1 VKPREDRKRDA
12 RCMGIWVL
20 GVITGLLL
28 VYILITGTLT
38 WVGAMAPLITA
49 TAALGG
55 VYLGSRLSQRQR
67 EEEDERKRRALATL
81 LLHEVRLLSIILKDI
96 HRSGELHMEAIEPF
110 HTATYDQAGA
120 ELLRLTPE
128 TVDRLTYFYQLV
140 HTLQMELTRFR
151 IIPLD
156 QRQWHNAALRVRATQ
171 TALAMQET
179 VRLLTVEGG
188 IQPRPFPPFTIRG
201 YPPVGPDFPPSPF
214 ESVEAMRGYTTPHE
228 GPPS

>member
-1 VKPREDRKRDA
+1 VKSREDRQREV
-12 RCMGIWVL
+12 RRGGIWVL
-20 GVITGLLL
+20 AVVTSLLL
-28 VYILITGTLT
+28 VYVLITGTPT
-38 WVGAMAPLITA
+38 WVGAMAPLIA
-49 TAALGG
+49 ASAALGG

-110 HTATYDQAGA
+110 HTAMYDQAGA

-140 HTLQMELTRFR
+140 HTLQMELNRFR
-151 IIPLD
+151 VIPPD

-179 VRLLTVEGG
+179 VQSLTAEGG
-188 IQPRPFPPFTIRG
+188 VWPRPFPSFTIRG
-201 YPPVGPDFPPSPF
+201 YPPIGPDFPPSPF
-214 ESVEAMRGYTTPHE
+214 ESEA
-228 GPPS
+228 